1 MSARD
6 ELIRLVMEREGGV
19 ADVGDGK
26 GITRYGQTPGWL
38 TQFDFR
44 PPTNPT
50 EAAENYARWLNVTR
64 LDRLIGVVVDDLAD
78 IVIDWA
84 VHAGHVSAIRGL
96 QAALGVPV
104 DGVMG
109 DNTLGAV
116 ARMDRGV
123 AARRV
128 LASRLE
134 QMGGLISSRPERHAR
149 YAKGWLNRI
158 GEQIRRLA

>member
-1 MSARD
+1 MSATD
-6 ELIRLVMEREGGV
+6 ELIAAILTREGGV

-26 GITRYGQTPGWL
+26 GVTRWGQTPGWL
-38 TQFDFR
+38 VQFNL
-44 PPTNPT
+44 PIPTNLT
-50 EAAENYARWLNVTR
+50 EAAENYRAWLGTTK
-64 LDRLIGVVVDDLAD
+64 LDRVIGDVADPLAD
-78 IVIDWA
+78 AVIDWA